1 MSLTTIRIIG
11 GVCGCGTCV
20 RGVLVLV
27 LFLEKFVA
35 HIGDGVKVGRAPA
48 NHLVTIDSSLTQRA
62 FDIEIVLGVW
72 CLF

>member
-11 GVCGCGTCV
+11 GACGCGTCV

-48 NHLVTIDSSLTQRA
+48 NHLVSSLNASSAQPTESA
-62 FDIEIVLGVW
+62 
-72 CLF
+72 